1 MNDTSLRDVM
11 RCFPQGVVVV
21 TTRAVPGGD
30 GPRGI
35 TVSSFTSVSLAP
47 PTVLVCIKKDAR
59 AHDAIDV
66 GRFLINVLAQHQGEV
81 SDHFASPELSSIQQF
96 EARSLCEKFGDDD
109 PPALDGCLGY
119 LLCRVVERVP
129 LADHTLF
136 VGEVDKAELGAEGPP
151 LVFCS
156 REYWGLGS
164 VVHTRA

>member
-1 MNDTSLRDVM
+1 M

-21 TTRAVPGGD
+21 TTPAMPSGD

-47 PTVLVCIKKDAR
+47 PTVLICIKRDAS
-59 AHDAIDV
+59 AHDAIYD
-66 GRFLINVLAQHQGEV
+66 GRFMINVLSQHQGEV
-81 SDHFASPELSSIQQF
+81 SDHFASPELSSSQQF
-96 EARSLCEKFGDDD
+96 EATPLVQRFGDDD

-119 LLCRVVERVP
+119 LLCKVVERVP

-136 VGEVDKAELGAEGPP
+136 VGEVDRAELGAEGRP

-156 REYWGLGS
+156 RQYWGLGS
-164 VVHTRA
+164 PVHRRT